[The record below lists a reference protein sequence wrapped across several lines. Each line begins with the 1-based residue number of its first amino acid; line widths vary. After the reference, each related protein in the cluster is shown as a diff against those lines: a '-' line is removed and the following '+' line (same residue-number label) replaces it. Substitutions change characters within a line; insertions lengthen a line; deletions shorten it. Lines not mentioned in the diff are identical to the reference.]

1 MQTKTRGTLEM
12 LAAMVISG
20 TVGWLVVGSGQ
31 TPWVVVFWRCAFG
44 ALAMLPACAGLGLL
58 RGLRLSARQVA
69 LIALGGC
76 ALMLNWM
83 LLFSAYS
90 QASIAVATV
99 VYHTQPFMLV
109 GLGALLFGERLTLDK
124 FGWLALAFAGM
135 LFIVCARPDSG
146 SGEGNYLVGIL
157 LALGAAFFYAI
168 AAATTKQLREVPA
181 PLIVLIQMLVGL
193 LLSAPFALGA
203 SAAPAGEA
211 WIYLITIGV
220 IHTGLMST
228 LLYGAIQR
236 LSTVL
241 VGALSF
247 IYPLMAVLVD
257 WLAFDHRLDG
267 LQILGGVAIL
277 LAAAGL
283 NLGWKLRLNRVR
295 RRDATWD

>member
-12 LAAMVISG
+12 LAAMAISG

-31 TPWVVVFWRCAFG
+31 APWVVVFWRCVFG
-44 ALAMLPACAGLGLL
+44 ALAMLLACAGLGLL
-58 RGLRLSARQVA
+58 RGLRLSGRQVA

-76 ALMLNWM
+76 ALMLNWV

-99 VYHTQPFMLV
+99 VYNTQPFMLV
-109 GLGALLFGERLTLDK
+109 GLGALLFGERLTPGKL
-124 FGWLALAFAGM
+124 GWLALAFAGM
-135 LFIVCARPDSG
+135 LFIVGARPASG
-146 SGEGNYLVGIL
+146 MVGGDYLLGIL

-168 AAATTKQLREVPA
+168 AAATTKHLREVPA
-181 PLIVLIQMLVGL
+181 PLIVLLQMLLGM
-193 LLSAPFALGA
+193 LLSAPFALA
-203 SAAPAGEA
+203 SLPAPAGEA
-211 WIYLITIGV
+211 WFYLVTIGV

-247 IYPLMAVLVD
+247 IYPLVAVLVD
-257 WLAFDHRLDG
+257 WLVFGHRLG
-267 LQILGGVAIL
+267 WLQVLGGAAIL

-283 NLGWKLRLNRVR
+283 NLGWSLRLRSVR
-295 RRDATWD
+295 EGRATWG

>member
-12 LAAMVISG
+12 LAAMAISG

-31 TPWVVVFWRCAFG
+31 APWVVVFWRCVFG
-44 ALAMLPACAGLGLL
+44 ALAMLLACAGLGLL
-58 RGLRLSARQVA
+58 RGLRLSGRQVA

-76 ALMLNWM
+76 ALMLNWV

-99 VYHTQPFMLV
+99 VYNTQPFMLV
-109 GLGALLFGERLTLDK
+109 ALGALLFGERLTPGKL
-124 FGWLALAFAGM
+124 GWLALAFAGM
-135 LFIVCARPDSG
+135 LSIVYARPASG
-146 SGEGNYLVGIL
+146 MVGGDYLLGVL

-168 AAATTKQLREVPA
+168 AAATTKHLREVPA
-181 PLIVLIQMLVGL
+181 PLIVLLQMLLGI
-193 LLSAPFALGA
+193 LLSAPFALV
-203 SAAPAGEA
+203 SLPAPAGEA
-211 WIYLITIGV
+211 WFYLVTIGV

-247 IYPLMAVLVD
+247 IYPLVAVLVD
-257 WLAFDHRLDG
+257 WLVFGHRLG
-267 LQILGGVAIL
+267 WLQVLGGAAIL

-283 NLGWKLRLNRVR
+283 NLGWNLRLRSIR
-295 RRDATWD
+295 QGRATWD